1 MIGGFCV
8 SEDPAIDFL
17 FHRRRPS
24 PPLDRFVASL
34 WYARGRIDHGSERIL
49 PTGSAVLL
57 INLGSPFRTRTC
69 LDPCL
74 SLNTESWLTGP
85 QTGYLVSAPTAET
98 HMMGAVFHPWGAYP
112 FFRTR
117 LDGLADRTVETAA
130 LWPAAVVARLR
141 DRLASTPRLAD
152 RFAILQSALAE
163 RLDGWENG
171 LGLARHALTRLAA
184 PGACQ
189 PGALAAELGISRKHL
204 VEIVRRVAGLTPGR
218 FQRIARMNR
227 LLQAV
232 DPAGP
237 VRWDRLA
244 HAAEYYDQAH
254 FNRDFRAFAGVT
266 PSEYL
271 AQRRAHYGTQSSPD
285 TAHFIP
291 FQGTAGE
298 NR

>member
-1 MIGGFCV
+1 MVGGFCA

-17 FHRRRPS
+17 FHRRRPP

-57 INLGSPFRTRTC
+57 INLGAPFRTRTC
-69 LDPCL
+69 LDRCL

-85 QTGYLVSAPTAET
+85 QTGYLVSEPMAET

-130 LWPAAVVARLR
+130 LWPAAFIGRLR
-141 DRLASTPRLAD
+141 GRLAGTQHLAD
-152 RFAILQSALAE
+152 RFALLQAALAE
-163 RLDGWENG
+163 RLDGWDNG

-184 PGACQ
+184 PDAAR
-189 PGALAAELGISRKHL
+189 PGTLAAELGISRKHL
-204 VEIVRRVAGLTPGR
+204 VEIVRRVSGLTPGR

-227 LLQAV
+227 LLQAI
-232 DPAGP
+232 DPARP
-237 VRWDRLA
+237 VRWDQLA

-254 FNRDFRAFAGVT
+254 FNRDFREFSGVT
-266 PSEYL
+266 PTAYL
-271 AQRRAHYGTQSSPD
+271 AQRLTHYGAQSSPD

-291 FQGTAGE
+291 FAEPSGA